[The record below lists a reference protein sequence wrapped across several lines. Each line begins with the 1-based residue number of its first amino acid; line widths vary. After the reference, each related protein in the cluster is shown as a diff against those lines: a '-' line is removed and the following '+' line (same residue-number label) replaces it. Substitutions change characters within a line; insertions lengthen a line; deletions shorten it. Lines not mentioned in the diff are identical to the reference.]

1 MSINLIRVVNQQTIR
16 RSILLDKLDDGQ
28 ANTEGYAYKHLKQ
41 QVYVPFANPLNPV
54 VKGYTDLVPTDRVLL
69 SVDRGTIK
77 GLVDAGKVLAF
88 VYSSALKAAPIITA
102 VAHVGTD
109 TTIDGTTFLSVTPDI
124 TYVIINNGV
133 TTQKIP
139 SSAFSVHTA
148 VQIVIPDAAITI
160 GVPAETWTVTVEAN
174 CQNSNVRPI
183 RAIPVITNAV
193 LGAGGEVTITGVD
206 FTSNLPA
213 TSSVH
218 FAAPAIDLTRAD
230 ILAAGGTFTDVSIVV
245 PAALAPAVAETTTT
259 VAVEAE
265 GWIGAAVPLI
275 MTPTITRVRLNSP
288 TVGDVTI
295 TGAHFLSNVGDSS
308 VAFDTPLG
316 LTQTEITTGG
326 GVFTDVSIVI
336 PAVLAVGVVE
346 SNAVTVT
353 ADSLTSAQSF
363 VVATPVISSA
373 LVNVPGAGDLTIAGT
388 GFVSIVPTNTSATI
402 TGTGAIVLDQATIT
416 GGGGTVIDTAIVIPA
431 ALFTNGAIA
440 AVTSSVKVTADF
452 LDSGVVVVA

>member
-174 CQNSNVRPI
+174 CQNSNIRPI
-183 RAIPVITNAV
+183 
-193 LGAGGEVTITGVD
+193 
-206 FTSNLPA
+206 S
-213 TSSVH
+213 
-218 FAAPAIDLTRAD
+218 
-230 ILAAGGTFTDVSIVV
+230 
-245 PAALAPAVAETTTT
+245 
-259 VAVEAE
+259 
-265 GWIGAAVPLI
+265 
-275 MTPTITRVRLNSP
+275 
-288 TVGDVTI
+288 
-295 TGAHFLSNVGDSS
+295 
-308 VAFDTPLG
+308 
-316 LTQTEITTGG
+316 
-326 GVFTDVSIVI
+326 
-336 PAVLAVGVVE
+336 
-346 SNAVTVT
+346 
-353 ADSLTSAQSF
+353 
-363 VVATPVISSA
+363 
-373 LVNVPGAGDLTIAGT
+373 
-388 GFVSIVPTNTSATI
+388 
-402 TGTGAIVLDQATIT
+402 
-416 GGGGTVIDTAIVIPA
+416 
-431 ALFTNGAIA
+431 
-440 AVTSSVKVTADF
+440 
-452 LDSGVVVVA
+452 